1 MTDVDDAGPQTDSPI
16 GRVVAG
22 RIRDRLERRTED
34 MALLLSQ
41 LVRVESGSDDPAG
54 LNRMADLL
62 LELFRDH
69 GSVERHRI
77 GPGGTSHL
85 VLSVPGGGRH
95 RRHLAVLG
103 HYDTVWPAGTLE
115 RMPVHVDG
123 SGRLHGPGSFD
134 MKGGLVQLYYAL
146 TELRAAGLPPRRPLQ
161 ILFSCD
167 EEVRSRTSRPLIS
180 AIAQDA
186 AAALVLESPLPG
198 GGLKTARK
206 GTAIYRVDVEGKA
219 AHAGIEPDKGASAIL
234 EIAHQVQALH
244 QLNDAELGTTVNVGV
259 VSGGT
264 RPNVVPAHAEAH
276 VDVRMT
282 TTAEADRVD
291 QVINSLRPSIGGTR
305 LTVTADL
312 RRPPMEPTPASAE
325 LLAHARAVAAAIGM
339 PELAGGATGGA
350 SDANLIAALGV
361 PTLDGLGP
369 EGAGAHADHEQVFL
383 ESMPRRSALIAGL
396 LAEL

>member
-1 MTDVDDAGPQTDSPI
+1 MTDVDAAGPQTDSPI

-103 HYDTVWPAGTLE
+103 HYDTVWPAGSLE

-206 GTAIYRVDVEGKA
+206 GTDIYRVDVEGKA

-234 EIAHQVQALH
+234 EITHQVQALH
-244 QLNDAELGTTVNVGV
+244 QLK
-259 VSGGT
+259 
-264 RPNVVPAHAEAH
+264 
-276 VDVRMT
+276 
-282 TTAEADRVD
+282 
-291 QVINSLRPSIGGTR
+291 
-305 LTVTADL
+305 
-312 RRPPMEPTPASAE
+312 
-325 LLAHARAVAAAIGM
+325 ARQI
-339 PELAGGATGGA
+339 
-350 SDANLIAALGV
+350 
-361 PTLDGLGP
+361 
-369 EGAGAHADHEQVFL
+369 QK
-383 ESMPRRSALIAGL
+383 
-396 LAEL
+396 